1 MSNAYAKFTALADK
15 LKLCG
20 LYTDFSI
27 FLAKLIEYV
36 VCILDVF
43 FMCSIAVRRVRLK
56 FVIKPYTSL
65 QISKCYRTIKSSRVY
80 AGCG

>member
-43 FMCSIAVRRVRLK
+43 LCAVL
-56 FVIKPYTSL
+56 PYGE
-65 QISKCYRTIKSSRVY
+65 CD
-80 AGCG
+80 